1 MKIMRTGVY
10 AILKYKDSI
19 VVIRKGRGPFIGL
32 YDLPGGKI
40 EHSEKNVESLE
51 REIIEEVGL
60 NKGDFQIERLLSVE
74 EDFVQHVWE
83 GEEKDEHIIGIVYL
97 VHIKIDNF
105 DLSYIEQGGDAKV
118 LKLIQ
123 INDKETPKTNILK
136 KALEKIR

>member
-1 MKIMRTGVY
+1 MKIMRTWVY

-19 VVIRKGRGPFIGL
+19 VVIRKWRGPFIWL
-32 YDLPGGKI
+32 YDLPGWKI

-51 REIIEEVGL
+51 REIIEEVWL

-83 GEEKDEHIIGIVYL
+83 WEEKDEHIIWIVYL

-105 DLSYIEQGGDAKV
+105 DLSYIEQWWDAKV